1 MFMKNQKGFSLIEL
15 LIVVAI
21 IGIIAAI
28 AIPSLIRARAAAN
41 EAAAVGTL
49 RSAGSAQGTY
59 LSRNNNVPGGWDTL
73 ADNGY
78 LDEAFRSSNLRN
90 SYRFGDTTGAAFGAQ
105 GAGWAFSATPEIG
118 SLTAGEKSYTV
129 SYDYVIRYEDD
140 TTPPGVTAGIV
151 LGGSV

>member
-1 MFMKNQKGFSLIEL
+1 MKNQKGFSLIEL

-41 EAAAVGTL
+41 EAAAVGSL
-49 RSAGSAQGTY
+49 RAAGSAQGTY
-59 LSRNNNVPGGWDTL
+59 LSRNNNTPGGWDTL

-78 LDEAFRSSNLRN
+78 LDEAFRTSNLRN
-90 SYRFGDTTGAAFGAQ
+90 SYRFHDTADGDFGGQ
-105 GAGWAFSATPEIG
+105 GDAWAFSATPETG
-118 SLTAGEKSYTV
+118 SLTAGEKSYTI
-129 SYDYVIRYEDD
+129 SYDYVIRYADS

-151 LGGSV
+151 LGGSTP